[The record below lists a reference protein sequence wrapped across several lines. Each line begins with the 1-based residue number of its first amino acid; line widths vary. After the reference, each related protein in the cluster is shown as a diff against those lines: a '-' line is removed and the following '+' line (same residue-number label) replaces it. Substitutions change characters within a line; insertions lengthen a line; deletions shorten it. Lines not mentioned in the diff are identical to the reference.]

1 MPRLP
6 VPLLALLLEQVR
18 QVRPHGPVHY
28 PSLAET
34 KPRQHT
40 VVAAAAA
47 GAAPDAAAQREFER
61 EEGVSYAV
69 PLAASQVV
77 AVQGLLSEVQKKDQR
92 QDEVP

>member
-18 QVRPHGPVHY
+18 QVRPHGLVHY

-61 EEGVSYAV
+61 EEGV
-69 PLAASQVV
+69 AASQVV